1 METLA
6 EKKVGKRI
14 AEIPENYRKGYKKA
28 VKGGSKR
35 AAIKAFCLEC
45 SMWQE
50 DEITGCKAVTCP
62 LYSVRPF
69 VKKDAALRNLRGHYS
84 GCRKFEETPHL
95 LNARSSFL
103 RCDIEIASEMT
114 I

>member
-1 METLA
+1 MNNLMS
-6 EKKVGKRI
+6 EKKISKRTG
-14 AEIPENYRKGYKKA
+14 EIPGPYRKNYKKA
-28 VKGGSKR
+28 VRGGSKR

-69 VKKDAALRNLRGHYS
+69 GKRRRLTNPAIVMAGLTTLFRRQWQNLLLSISGEKK
-84 GCRKFEETPHL
+84 
-95 LNARSSFL
+95 
-103 RCDIEIASEMT
+103 
-114 I
+114 

>member
-1 METLA
+1 MENLR
-6 EKKVGKRI
+6 EKKISKRTG
-14 AEIPENYRKGYKKA
+14 EIPEPYRKGYKKA

-69 VKKDAALRNLRGHYS
+69 VKRRSLAEL
-84 GCRKFEETPHL
+84 
-95 LNARSSFL
+95 ARTLF
-103 RCDIEIASEMT
+103 RMPEI
-114 I
+114 

>member
-50 DEITGCKAVTCP
+50 DEITGCKAVACP

-69 VKKDAALRNLRGHYS
+69 VKKTRI
-84 GCRKFEETPHL
+84 
-95 LNARSSFL
+95 NAVYFRHGLTRIYTVCIKYF
-103 RCDIEIASEMT
+103 RR
-114 I
+114 